1 MNSIPTDDPFASHV
15 RLISHP
21 ELIYG
26 QQCPCHAYQSGMQKR
41 KWSIGSAASAFL
53 DRIAS
58 NRITT
63 FWKKKPVAVRFH
75 NYIAME
81 ILKEKGQQ
89 PQRGLKVAVWTS
101 S

>member
-15 RLISHP
+15 LLTVDMWTAVP
-21 ELIYG
+21 L
-26 QQCPCHAYQSGMQKR
+26 PCLSILSIGMQKR
-41 KWSIGSAASAFL
+41 KWSIKTAASAFL

-75 NYIAME
+75 NYISME